1 MEEANNT
8 ETPLVKSKSGRR
20 AAAAPV
26 ADLPAVVNAFSKCR
40 RTDGTLATDHYLA
53 ALNELVRLV
62 LLLC

>member
-1 MEEANNT
+1 MKTLLMEEANNT
-8 ETPLVKSKSGRR
+8 ETPLIKSRR
-20 AAAAPV
+20 AAAPA

-62 LLLC
+62 LL